1 MTANALCVAH
11 ISHDLDMG
19 YGRRDAVLQ
28 GESLQLIAQA
38 RKREAAEAHQVP
50 TRGPYGS
57 HDVAGHAWP
66 YIILSLAQATIV
78 HHIMRDDI
86 VY

>member
-1 MTANALCVAH
+1 
-11 ISHDLDMG
+11 MG

-50 TRGPYGS
+50 TVPYARTIWQREAA
-57 HDVAGHAWP
+57 VAGHAWP
-66 YIILSLAQATIV
+66 YIILSLAQATLV

>member
-1 MTANALCVAH
+1 MPCVLH
-11 ISHDLDMG
+11 ISLTISI

-38 RKREAAEAHQVP
+38 RKREAAEAHQVPTVP